1 MLAWGR
7 PPRPAF
13 DARMDTATLGAVS
26 EAFDVA
32 VVGAGVVG
40 AAIAYECAARG
51 ARVILLDRDRPGAH
65 ASGAAAGMLAPCS
78 EAHEAGPFLDFA
90 RESGAMWPSFAERVR
105 EDGGV
110 DPELSVD

>member
-65 ASGAAAGMLAPCS
+65 ASGAAAGMLAACS
-78 EAHEAGPFLDFA
+78 AAHEAAAAFLLA
-90 RESGAMWPSFAERVR
+90 PGRGRHGPSFVPR
-105 EDGGV
+105 
-110 DPELSVD
+110 L